1 MLGQGLNRYSYGMNN
16 PFSGTDPSGFAFSDS
31 DNGLGISMGWL
42 GGGFIGAGL
51 SMSSSGS
58 TSNWGGAGSPVGGL
72 VGITQAARDFRDS
85 TWVQRYQAP
94 EEGPGGSVF
103 DGGMSQGGM
112 GAKTGGASQGTSPG
126 GPRLQIQTD
135 QNGRYVYQ
143 QLPPE
148 LAEELGP
155 ILQPLLQQGGL
166 SINDIRVVARP
177 LEGDPGRQENGRVIQ
192 IDPRGLDAA
201 DERGLVAHEI
211 VHAVQRR
218 LLGTTSLVDP
228 GTPGID
234 LLGDLEHATWGRN
247 ARNLG
252 LWYRFGLNQS
262 LTTLNV
268 IDPRYPIEA
277 TATHVQR
284 VVLDAF

>member
-1 MLGQGLNRYSYGMNN
+1 MNN
-16 PFSGTDPSGFAFSDS
+16 PMSGSDPSGFGWLANISVGDAVGAAVIAGHAVSYGILLGNSDS
-31 DNGLGISMGWL
+31 LAGASPTSAGSITTGSIAGGGLGVGQAAYGLATSGNGGNAAPTGEL
-42 GGGFIGAGL
+42 GGGAQQATGNGL
-51 SMSSSGS
+51 
-58 TSNWGGAGSPVGGL
+58 
-72 VGITQAARDFRDS
+72 
-85 TWVQRYQAP
+85 
-94 EEGPGGSVF
+94 
-103 DGGMSQGGM
+103 SQGGM
-112 GAKTGGASQGTSPG
+112 GAKTGSASQGASPG

-135 QNGRYVYQ
+135 QNGWYVYQ

-148 LAEELGP
+148 LVEELGP

-177 LEGDPGRQENGRVIQ
+177 LEGDPGLQENGRVIQ
-192 IDPRGLDAA
+192 IDPRGLDAG

-211 VHAVQRR
+211 VHVVQRR
-218 LLGTTSLVDP
+218 LLGTTSLVEP
-228 GTPGID
+228 GTAGID
-234 LLGDLEHATWGRN
+234 LLGDLEHASWGRN

-252 LWYRFGLNQS
+252 LWYRFGLNQP
-262 LTTLNV
+262 LTQLNV